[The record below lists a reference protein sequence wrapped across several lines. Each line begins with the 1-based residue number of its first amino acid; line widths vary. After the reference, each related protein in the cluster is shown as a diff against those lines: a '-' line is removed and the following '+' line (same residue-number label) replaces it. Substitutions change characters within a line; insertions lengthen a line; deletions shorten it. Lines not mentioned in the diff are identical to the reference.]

1 MNTMAIHI
9 YSPQS
14 LAKGPRLIG
23 ASNFRDVGG
32 YVTTDGYRVQQG
44 RIFRS
49 NQLGQ
54 LTSQDLSQLETLGV
68 HSVVDFRSDDEIAKA
83 GPGLLTGAFRHT
95 LPIDPSI
102 GYQLRTRLEGGQPIN
117 RQVTEEL
124 MCDLYR
130 GFVRDH
136 AGHFRRFFELLLAES
151 TPLVFHCSAGK
162 DRTGFAAALILSAL
176 GVSRDVV
183 FQDYMLTNLLWKIDP
198 LSMGDLP
205 ADVTAALGRAEEAF
219 LAAAYETID
228 TEFGGI
234 DHDLR
239 QELGL
244 QQPQRSR
251 LFDLYLER

>member
-1 MNTMAIHI
+1 M
-9 YSPQS
+9 
-14 LAKGPRLIG
+14 
-23 ASNFRDVGG
+23 
-32 YVTTDGYRVQQG
+32 
-44 RIFRS
+44 
-49 NQLGQ
+49 
-54 LTSQDLSQLETLGV
+54 
-68 HSVVDFRSDDEIAKA
+68 HSVVDFRSDDEVAKA

-95 LPIDPSI
+95 LPIDPTI
-102 GYQLRTRLEGGQPIN
+102 GYQLRIRLEGGQPIN

-136 AGHFRRFFELLLAES
+136 AGHFRLFFELLLAES

-198 LSMGDLP
+198 LSMGNLP

-228 TEFGGI
+228 TEFGGM
-234 DHDLR
+234 DHYLR

>member
-1 MNTMAIHI
+1 
-9 YSPQS
+9 
-14 LAKGPRLIG
+14 LIG

-32 YVTTDGYRVQQG
+32 YVSSDGRRVRQG

-54 LTSQDLSQLETLGV
+54 LTAHDRAQLETLGV
-68 HSVVDFRSDDEIAKA
+68 HSVVDFRSDDEVAKA
-83 GPGLLTGAFRHT
+83 GPGLFTGALRHT

-102 GYQLRTRLEGGQPIN
+102 GYQLRSRLEGGQPIN
-117 RQVTEEL
+117 RQVTEDL

-136 AGHFRRFFELLLAES
+136 ARHFRRFFEHLLAES
-151 TPLVFHCSAGK
+151 TPLIFHCSAGK

-176 GVSRDVV
+176 GVSREIV
-183 FQDYMLTNLLWKIDP
+183 FQDYMLTNLLWRIDP
-198 LSMGDLP
+198 SATGNLP
-205 ADVTAALGRAEEAF
+205 ADVTTALGRAEEAF

-228 TEFGGI
+228 TEFGGM
-234 DHDLR
+234 DNYLS

-244 QQPQRSR
+244 QQPQRTR
-251 LFDLYLER
+251 LSELYLEQ

>member
-1 MNTMAIHI
+1 MKTMPTDTDSRH
-9 YSPQS
+9 S
-14 LAKGPRLIG
+14 LAQGPRLKG
-23 ASNFRDVGG
+23 ATNFRDVGG
-32 YVTTDGYRVQQG
+32 YTTSDGRRVRQG

-54 LTSQDLSQLETLGV
+54 LTIHDLAQLETLGV
-68 HSVVDFRSDDEIAKA
+68 HSVVDFRSDDEVAKA

-95 LPIDPSI
+95 LPIEPTI
-102 GYQLRTRLEGGQPIN
+102 GYQLRSRLEGGQPIN

-162 DRTGFAAALILSAL
+162 DRTGFAAALVLSTL
-176 GVSRDVV
+176 GVSREIV
-183 FQDYMLTNLLWKIDP
+183 FQDYMLTNLLWRVDP
-198 LSMGDLP
+198 SATGNLP
-205 ADVTAALGRAEEAF
+205 ADVTTALGRAEEAF

-234 DHDLR
+234 DHYLS

-244 QQPQRSR
+244 QQPQRTR
-251 LFDLYLER
+251 LSELYLEQ

>member
-1 MNTMAIHI
+1 MNTMTTHTDSP
-9 YSPQS
+9 YSLSQ
-14 LAKGPRLIG
+14 GPRLIG

-32 YVTTDGYRVQQG
+32 YVSSYGRRVRQG

-54 LTSQDLSQLETLGV
+54 LTTHDLSQLETLGV
-68 HSVVDFRSDDEIAKA
+68 HSVVDFRSDDEVAKA
-83 GPGLLTGAFRHT
+83 GPGLLTGAFRHS

-117 RQVTEEL
+117 RQVTEDL

-130 GFVRDH
+130 GFVRDQ

-176 GVSRDVV
+176 GVSRDLV

-205 ADVTAALGRAEEAF
+205 GDVMTALGRAEEVF
-219 LAAAYETID
+219 LAAAFETIT
-228 TEFGGI
+228 TEFGGL
-234 DHDLR
+234 DHYLAH
-239 QELGL
+239 ELGL
-244 QQPQRSR
+244 HTPERAR
-251 LFDLYLER
+251 LSGLYLEQ

>member
-1 MNTMAIHI
+1 MNTMTTHTDSP
-9 YSPQS
+9 YSLSQ
-14 LAKGPRLIG
+14 GPRLIG

-32 YVTTDGYRVQQG
+32 YVSSDGRRVRQG

-54 LTSQDLSQLETLGV
+54 LTAHDLAQLETLGV
-68 HSVVDFRSDDEIAKA
+68 HSVVDFRSDDEVAKA
-83 GPGLLTGAFRHT
+83 GPGLLTGALRHT

-130 GFVRDH
+130 GFVCDH
-136 AGHFRRFFELLLAES
+136 ARHFRRFFELLLAES

-176 GVSRDVV
+176 GVSRDLV

-205 ADVTAALGRAEEAF
+205 ADVMTALGRAEEAF
-219 LAAAYETID
+219 LSAAFETIT
-228 TEFGGI
+228 TEFGSM
-234 DHDLR
+234 DHYLSL
-239 QELGL
+239 ELGL
-244 QQPQRSR
+244 HTPERTR
-251 LFDLYLER
+251 LSDLYLEQ

>member
-1 MNTMAIHI
+1 
-9 YSPQS
+9 
-14 LAKGPRLIG
+14 LIG

-32 YVTTDGYRVQQG
+32 YVSSDGRRVRQG

-102 GYQLRTRLEGGQPIN
+102 GYQLRIRLEVGQTIN
-117 RQVTEEL
+117 RQITEAL

-130 GFVRDH
+130 SFVRDY
-136 AGHFRRFFELLLAES
+136 AGHYRRFFEHLLAES
-151 TPLVFHCSAGK
+151 TPLIFHCSAGK

-176 GVSRDVV
+176 GVSREIV
-183 FQDYMLTNLLWKIDP
+183 FQDYMLTNLLWRIDP
-198 LSMGDLP
+198 SATGNLP
-205 ADVTAALGRAEEAF
+205 ADVTTALGRAEEAF

-228 TEFGGI
+228 TEFGGM
-234 DHDLR
+234 DNYLS

-244 QQPQRSR
+244 QQPQRTR
-251 LFDLYLER
+251 LSELYLEQ

>member
-1 MNTMAIHI
+1 MNTMTTHTD
-9 YSPQS
+9 SPHP
-14 LAKGPRLIG
+14 LATGPRLIG

-32 YVTTDGYRVQQG
+32 YVSSDGRRVRQG

-54 LTSQDLSQLETLGV
+54 LTTHDLSQLETLGV
-68 HSVVDFRSDDEIAKA
+68 HSVVDFRSDDEVAKA

-117 RQVTEEL
+117 RQVTEDL

-136 AGHFRRFFELLLAES
+136 ARHFRRFFELLLAES

-162 DRTGFAAALILSAL
+162 DRTGFAAALVLSAL
-176 GVSRDVV
+176 GVSRDLV

-205 ADVTAALGRAEEAF
+205 ADVMTALGRAEEVF
-219 LAAAYETID
+219 LAAAFETI
-228 TEFGGI
+228 TAEFGGL
-234 DHDLR
+234 DHYLAH
-239 QELGL
+239 ELGL
-244 QQPQRSR
+244 HTPERAR
-251 LFDLYLER
+251 LSDLYLDQ

>member
-1 MNTMAIHI
+1 MNTMTTHTL
-9 YSPQS
+9 SLQS
-14 LAKGPRLIG
+14 LDQGPRLMG

-32 YVTTDGYRVQQG
+32 YVSSDGRRVRQG

-68 HSVVDFRSDDEIAKA
+68 HSVVDFRSDDEVAKA

-95 LPIDPSI
+95 LPIDPTI
-102 GYQLRTRLEGGQPIN
+102 GYQLRIRLEGGQPIN

-136 AGHFRRFFELLLAES
+136 AGHFRLFFELLLAES

-228 TEFGGI
+228 TEFGGM
-234 DHDLR
+234 DHYLR

-244 QQPQRSR
+244 QQPQRTR

>member
-1 MNTMAIHI
+1 MNTMRTHTD
-9 YSPQS
+9 SPQS
-14 LAKGPRLIG
+14 LAIGPRLIG

-32 YVTTDGYRVQQG
+32 YVSSDGRRVQRG

-68 HSVVDFRSDDEIAKA
+68 HSVVDFRSDDEVAKA

-95 LPIDPSI
+95 LPIDPTI
-102 GYQLRTRLEGGQPIN
+102 GYQLRIRLEGGQPIN

-176 GVSRDVV
+176 GVSRDLV

-198 LSMGDLP
+198 LATGDLP
-205 ADVTAALGRAEEAF
+205 ADVTTALGRAEEVF

-228 TEFGGI
+228 TEFGGM
-234 DHDLR
+234 DQYLAH
-239 QELGL
+239 ELGL
-244 QQPQRSR
+244 HPPERTR
-251 LFDLYLER
+251 LSELYLE

>member
-1 MNTMAIHI
+1 M
-9 YSPQS
+9 
-14 LAKGPRLIG
+14 
-23 ASNFRDVGG
+23 
-32 YVTTDGYRVQQG
+32 
-44 RIFRS
+44 
-49 NQLGQ
+49 
-54 LTSQDLSQLETLGV
+54 
-68 HSVVDFRSDDEIAKA
+68 HSVVDFRSDDEVAKA

-95 LPIDPSI
+95 LPIDPTI
-102 GYQLRTRLEGGQPIN
+102 GYQLRIRLEGGQPIN

-136 AGHFRRFFELLLAES
+136 AGHFRLFFELLLAES

-198 LSMGDLP
+198 LSMGNLP

-228 TEFGGI
+228 TEFGGM
-234 DHDLR
+234 DHYLR

-244 QQPQRSR
+244 QQPQRTR